1 MNLLDKPLGTADD
14 YVSFLAHQD
23 MPVLRQTVKQL
34 ASLRESADSVNAKR
48 LAAVVLGDPLMT
60 MKLIAHLQAIRHS
73 SQNHDITT
81 IDRAIMM
88 LGVSPFFEAF
98 SDAPTLEA
106 MLGNQPAALIG
117 ALQVIARARKAAHL
131 ARDWAIARHDLDVDE
146 ITVAALLGEA
156 PELMCWTFAPALM
169 NRVKRLQ
176 AADRSLRSSVAFR
189 AVFGVGKSDLQI
201 GLINAWN
208 MPVLLMTLLDASH
221 ADNPRVRNVRL
232 ANNFARHLANGW
244 DDPALPDDIDE
255 IERLLHIGRE
265 QLLLRLG
272 TPAEHAHRFMP
283 AQE

>member
-1 MNLLDKPLGTADD
+1 MSLLDKPLNAADA

-23 MPVLRQTVKQL
+23 MPVLRQTAKQL

-60 MKLIAHLQAIRHS
+60 MKLIAHLQAVRHS

-88 LGVSPFFEAF
+88 LGVSPFFDAF
-98 SDAPTLEA
+98 SDAPTLEG
-106 MLGNQPAALIG
+106 MLGSHPAALIG

-169 NRVKRLQ
+169 TRVKRLQ
-176 AADRSLRSSVAFR
+176 AADRNLRSSVAFR
-189 AVFGVGKSDLQI
+189 AVFGVGKVDLQI

-221 ADNPRVRNVRL
+221 AENPRVRNVRL

-272 TPAEHAHRFMP
+272 TPAEHAHRFNP
-283 AQE
+283 ADE

>member
-1 MNLLDKPLGTADD
+1 MGILEKPLDTATA
-14 YVSFLAHQD
+14 YVNFLSHQD

-34 ASLRESADSVNAKR
+34 ATLRESADSVNAKR

-60 MKLIAHLQAIRHS
+60 MKLIAHLQAVRHR

-98 SDAPTLEA
+98 SDAPTLEST
-106 MLGNQPAALIG
+106 LGSQPVALIG
-117 ALQVIARARKAAHL
+117 VLQVIARARKAAHL

-156 PELMCWTFAPALM
+156 PEIMCWTFAPALM
-169 NRVKRLQ
+169 ARVKRLQ
-176 AADRSLRSSVAFR
+176 AADRNLRSTIAFR
-189 AVFGVGKSDLQI
+189 AVFGIAKSELQI
-201 GLINAWN
+201 GLVNAWN
-208 MPVLLMTLLDASH
+208 MPELLMALLDAEH
-221 ADNPRVRNVRL
+221 AENPRVRNVKL
-232 ANNFARHLANGW
+232 ANNFARHLAKGW

-255 IERLLHIGRE
+255 IERLLHINRE

-272 TPAEHAHRFMP
+272 TPAEHAFRFQIP
-283 AQE
+283 DE